1 MFVVQWKRRQLNRK
15 VLNNKWTTIPSWR
28 GINYVAVNYIA
39 QCDGNISSDCGK
51 LSLNK
56 CWFFSA
62 GMVPITTQ
70 INNQIS
76 WWDNRRK
83 LNKIFYQCLA
93 KLILQKYEPAKSVLY
108 HQIFFAFLI
117 ECFGYICNAS
127 KLMFT
132 IMIIICKQN
141 LYKLYSMATM
151 DFFLFLIIR
160 FTFHLKILY
169 SCY

>member
-15 VLNNKWTTIPSWR
+15 VLKNKWTTIPSWR

-51 LSLNK
+51 NVTEQVLI
-56 CWFFSA
+56 FSA

-83 LNKIFYQCLA
+83 LNKNFYQCLA

-108 HQIFFAFLI
+108 QIFFAFLI

-127 KLMFT
+127 KLMLT

-141 LYKLYSMATM
+141 LCKLYSMT
-151 DFFLFLIIR
+151 LHI
-160 FTFHLKILY
+160 
-169 SCY
+169 SS